1 MFIKL
6 YCNLQKPNKFKK
18 DAKRPLKQNP
28 CDNYIENFSHRYI
41 SRVARIS
48 KYIYIYIPRHL
59 IVTIALEHNLYY
71 SETDKLLTG
80 HIEDFL

>member
-6 YCNLQKPNKFKK
+6 YCNLQKPHKFKK

-28 CDNYIENFSHRYI
+28 CDNYIENFTHRYI

-48 KYIYIYIPRHL
+48 KYIPRNL
-59 IVTIALEHNLYY
+59 IVRISLEHNLYY

-80 HIEDFL
+80 HIKDFL

>member
-6 YCNLQKPNKFKK
+6 YCNLQKPHKFKK

-28 CDNYIENFSHRYI
+28 CDNYIENFTHRYI
-41 SRVARIS
+41 SRVERILKS
-48 KYIYIYIPRHL
+48 LNL
-59 IVTIALEHNLYY
+59 IVRSSLEYNLYY

-80 HIEDFL
+80 HIKDFL